1 MKKFFSLVLA
11 LVMALSLTTVA
22 WGAPALDSYDPA
34 TGVATV
40 YDLTLT
46 PTPSDPNSHGTITVS
61 DKDGLLKLPTLVS
74 EWAALFS
81 DGTGTTYTNYANGK
95 GADYYYDWTWKI
107 VLTADIDFG
116 GATIDPINLGKKL
129 VFDGQGHTIKNAVI
143 VTDSTTENE
152 AGLFNGAQCG
162 FTNLKLDNIQVTG
175 SNVGNSCVGVLSG
188 SCNKAISN
196 VTVTNSS
203 AINGK
208 YTGGVVG
215 YGYTDITGC
224 ALANVTVKGGYKM
237 GGLIGY
243 ICASGSNTG
252 DVTSNSLTGCT
263 VEGCGTFA
271 GGKDKYVVGMLVGNY
286 NTDGDCGAN
295 TITNMTT
302 SATGMVGETE
312 TGKTV
317 GQLDSNAVP
326 GYNVV
331 NGSVVNNA
339 GQFVGS
345 SSALTSS
352 KATYG
357 TTLAAALANKTETV
371 EVKAALE
378 ASASLKSFQTYQV
391 FVTKL
396 ADKTVSVLPNQY
408 IVVPTDVNA
417 DVVVVDGSKIIF
429 LAQVAGVTKYDD
441 NAEAVKVAYNAKP
454 ACDDV
459 YVASAADA
467 GVYYLYK
474 NAYYVEC
481 DAVSADKVFNVDGVA
496 VAAKATN
503 VVKTLAH
510 TYAFDTKTVGTKTEV
525 TKVYCTVCKD
535 SFSFV
540 VGDLADAVKAFG
552 AGNYADTGLNDA
564 NGDDIFVR
572 TASGLVYVPVTPD
585 TKVESADTF
594 DAGIAMYV
602 GMSVMAAA
610 GSAVVLKKRED

>member
-22 WGAPALDSYDPA
+22 WGADADTDVAKIGDTGYATLADAFKAVQSDDTVTLLQDVTISDTWDCRSNGAKFTVPVTIDGNGKTLKLTGTVKDNNWNTVFRFEGETATVKNLTIDVSEATGVQRGISSKGSIVVETCTFIGNDSAKRAIIFGEGAGSAIGNVTATVTGSTFTNWSYGVSDNQSGKDAKAVSVTGNTFNDASVLVSAAEDVTFTGNTVDDGYVNISSYSVPNELAVTATGNTLDANLADYNRIRAEAIDAQGDFLVPVAEVGGKYYLTIQDANDEASDGDTVVILPAALDSDETFDMKA
-34 TGVATV
+34 GVAYV
-40 YDLTLT
+40 
-46 PTPSDPNSHGTITVS
+46 
-61 DKDGLLKLPTLVS
+61 LP
-74 EWAALFS
+74 A
-81 DGTGTTYTNYANGK
+81 GYTY
-95 GADYYYDWTWKI
+95 
-107 VLTADIDFG
+107 V
-116 GATIDPINLGKKL
+116 
-129 VFDGQGHTIKNAVI
+129 
-143 VTDSTTENE
+143 
-152 AGLFNGAQCG
+152 NGA
-162 FTNLKLDNIQVTG
+162 I
-175 SNVGNSCVGVLSG
+175 
-188 SCNKAISN
+188 
-196 VTVTNSS
+196 
-203 AINGK
+203 
-208 YTGGVVG
+208 
-215 YGYTDITGC
+215 
-224 ALANVTVKGGYKM
+224 
-237 GGLIGY
+237 
-243 ICASGSNTG
+243 
-252 DVTSNSLTGCT
+252 
-263 VEGCGTFA
+263 
-271 GGKDKYVVGMLVGNY
+271 
-286 NTDGDCGAN
+286 
-295 TITNMTT
+295 
-302 SATGMVGETE
+302 
-312 TGKTV
+312 
-317 GQLDSNAVP
+317 
-326 GYNVV
+326 
-331 NGSVVNNA
+331 VNNA

-357 TTLAAALANKTETV
+357 ATLAAALANKTETV
-371 EVKAALE
+371 EVKAAL
-378 ASASLKSFQTYQV
+378 SPSTSLKTFQTYQV
-391 FVTKL
+391 FVTEL

-503 VVKTLAH
+503 LVKTLAH

-572 TASGLVYVPVTPD
+572 TASGLVYVPVTPSTD
-585 TKVESADTF
+585 KVTSAETF

-610 GSAVVLKKRED
+610 GSAVVIGKKKD

>member
-22 WGAPALDSYDPA
+22 FGATTVTDLAGLDAALTAGETDIVVEGVVFDSNPFNGKYYVDRNIDFVGCTFTADMNWMYINNATFTNCTFNSTGAAVHYDEIKGSVVFNNCTFTAGKVQLGAGGAVTFNNCEFADTASTNIWSDNGIRVYSPAEFNDCEFNNRVVLAGAND
-34 TGVATV
+34 
-40 YDLTLT
+40 
-46 PTPSDPNSHGTITVS
+46 
-61 DKDGLLKLPTLVS
+61 LPTTFN
-74 EWAALFS
+74 ACTMN
-81 DGTGTTYTNYANGK
+81 DGTPVYYTDNADGIIRGGNVPFVGT
-95 GADYYYDWTWKI
+95 D
-107 VLTADIDFG
+107 
-116 GATIDPINLGKKL
+116 
-129 VFDGQGHTIKNAVI
+129 
-143 VTDSTTENE
+143 VTKD
-152 AGLFNGAQCG
+152 A
-162 FTNLKLDNIQVTG
+162 
-175 SNVGNSCVGVLSG
+175 
-188 SCNKAISN
+188 
-196 VTVTNSS
+196 
-203 AINGK
+203 NGK
-208 YTGGVVG
+208 YTGG
-215 YGYTDITGC
+215 
-224 ALANVTVKGGYKM
+224 
-237 GGLIGY
+237 
-243 ICASGSNTG
+243 
-252 DVTSNSLTGCT
+252 
-263 VEGCGTFA
+263 TF
-271 GGKDKYVVGMLVGNY
+271 
-286 NTDGDCGAN
+286 
-295 TITNMTT
+295 
-302 SATGMVGETE
+302 SATPAA
-312 TGKTV
+312 
-317 GQLDSNAVP
+317 DAIAP
-326 GYNVV
+326 GYVFA

-339 GQFVGS
+339 GNFVGS

-352 KATYG
+352 TATYG
-357 TTLAAALANKTETV
+357 ATLADALANKTHTV

-503 VVKTLAH
+503 LVKTLAH

-540 VGDLADAVKAFG
+540 VGDLADAVKTFG

-572 TASGLVYVPVTPD
+572 TASGLVYVPVTPGTSTD
-585 TKVESADTF
+585 KVESAATF

-610 GSAVVLKKRED
+610 GSAVVIGKKKD